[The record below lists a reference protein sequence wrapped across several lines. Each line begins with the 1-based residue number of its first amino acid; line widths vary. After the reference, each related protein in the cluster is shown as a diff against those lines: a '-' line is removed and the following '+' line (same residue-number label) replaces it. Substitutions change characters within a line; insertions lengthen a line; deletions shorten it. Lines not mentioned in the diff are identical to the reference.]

1 MEEETTLIKLNDE
14 KEMEETL
21 LNLNNDEMKRKWKKK
36 QH

>member
-36 QH
+36 QL